1 VINLR
6 GEAGKKTVMS
16 KKIGVLALQGAFQ
29 KHLDMIS
36 KLGAEGIGIRT
47 AYDLDSIDGLIIPG
61 GESTVIAKLLI
72 KNDIMNP
79 VLERVKSGMG
89 LYGTCAGMILM
100 ANRVEDSDQPL
111 LNLMDITVKRNA
123 YGRQKESFE
132 ASFEIKGL
140 NDEPFS
146 GIFIRSPMVTAYTQD
161 IEVLAEFEGNPVL
174 VRENK
179 LLASSFHPELTDDT
193 RIHRLFLSM
202 I

>member
-1 VINLR
+1 
-6 GEAGKKTVMS
+6 MS

-29 KHLDMIS
+29 KHLNMI
-36 KLGAEGIGIRT
+36 KRIGAEGVEIRT
-47 AYDLDSIDGLIIPG
+47 ADDLDSIDGLIIPG

-72 KNDIMNP
+72 KNDIMNS

-100 ANRVEDSDQPL
+100 AKEVEESEQPL

-132 ASFEIKGL
+132 ASFGIKGL
-140 NDEPFS
+140 IDKPFT
-146 GIFIRSPMVTAYTQD
+146 GIFIRSPKVTAYSPE
-161 IEVLAEFEGNPVL
+161 IEVLAEFDGTPIL
-174 VRENK
+174 VRENR
-179 LLASSFHPELTDDT
+179 LLASSFHPELTEDT
-193 RIHRLFLSM
+193 RIHQLFLSM